1 MSGETVVF
9 YVLSV
14 GWHMPHIYQ
23 IHNCLS
29 MLLLPLLR
37 ACELK
42 TENHTWKLNAFYCAD
57 VCMFTFVWER
67 VCAFE
72 LRTSE
77 HSLYSFIPF
86 LNLDYFDVPVYLTR
100 KPIWYWIFCAQRL
113 TIIATFSITMTL
125 FQWLA
130 FVMKK
135 ENKDPNRNGRE
146 KVEKSKTWMK
156 ANLMRRWKANRKI
169 IMTRWW
175 SVCRFWSSFDE
186 KRYHL
191 QRTLSFK

>member
-1 MSGETVVF
+1 
-9 YVLSV
+9 
-14 GWHMPHIYQ
+14 
-23 IHNCLS
+23 

-57 VCMFTFVWER
+57 VCMFTFVSES
-67 VCAFE
+67 VFE
-72 LRTSE
+72 LPRTSE

-86 LNLDYFDVPVYLTR
+86 LNLDYFDVPVFLTR

-135 ENKDPNRNGRE
+135 ENKDPHRNGRE
-146 KVEKSKTWMK
+146 KVEKKQNMNEGKSNAKVK
-156 ANLMRRWKANRKI
+156 SEQKHNNDALVI
-169 IMTRWW
+169 
-175 SVCRFWSSFDE
+175 C
-186 KRYHL
+186 L
-191 QRTLSFK
+191 QILKQFR

>member
-1 MSGETVVF
+1 MF
-9 YVLSV
+9 WVLDDTCHIFTKFIIVCPCCCCRCCVLANWKPKITLGNWTLFIVRMFACLHLCESV
-14 GWHMPHIYQ
+14 
-23 IHNCLS
+23 
-29 MLLLPLLR
+29 
-37 ACELK
+37 
-42 TENHTWKLNAFYCAD
+42 
-57 VCMFTFVWER
+57 
-67 VCAFE
+67 FE
-72 LRTSE
+72 LPRTSE

-86 LNLDYFDVPVYLTR
+86 LNLDYFDVPVLLTR

-135 ENKDPNRNGRE
+135 ENKDPNKNGRG

-175 SVCRFWSSFDE
+175 SVCRVWSSFDE

-191 QRTLSFK
+191 QRT